1 MTTTGPING
10 SLLIHGGT
18 TKGQLDQDTIDQFV
32 ALAGRRGANIVYI
45 PTAEK
50 QSKITA
56 EDGVIGKFHGLN
68 FTVSHTRNRRTANQD
83 SFVNPIRNAT
93 GVFIDGG
100 RQPRLAKPYLN
111 TRTQNELEDLLERG
125 GVIAGTSAGATILG
139 SFLVRNQGTP
149 RYDYRVMVYPNH
161 PTEGFGFIKNIAI
174 DQHISERSQDNDLVA
189 VVNSH
194 PELLGIGIDEDTA
207 IHVQGDQFTVIGI
220 GKVYVHDGTHPWY
233 TLNRGDKFDLPSR
246 QTL

>member
-1 MTTTGPING
+1 MTTTGPSKG
-10 SLLIHGGT
+10 SLLIHGGAPN
-18 TKGQLDQDTIDQFV
+18 GQIDQDTIDQFV
-32 ALAGRRGANIVYI
+32 ALAGGPGANIVYI
-45 PTAEK
+45 PTAQKEAD
-50 QSKITA
+50 ITVRNG
-56 EDGVIGKFHGLN
+56 DTSPFHGFN
-68 FTVSHTRNRRTANQD
+68 CTVFHTRNRRKANQN
-83 SFVNPIRNAT
+83 SFVSVIRKAS

-111 TRTQNELEDLLERG
+111 TKTQGELEKLLDRG

-139 SFLVRNQGTP
+139 SFLVRNQGAP
-149 RYDYRVMVYPNH
+149 RYDYRVMVDPDH

-174 DQHISERSQDNDLVA
+174 DQHISKRGRENDLVA

-207 IHVQGDQFTVIGI
+207 IHVERDQFTVIGM

-233 TLNRGDKFDLPSR
+233 TLTRGARFDLPSR